1 MNATE
6 ERTMNAT
13 ADAYINSVLDRMPR
27 DTPLRSQIA
36 LELRGHIA
44 ERLEQ
49 GMELEEVLHQLGDP
63 NRLAE
68 SYLSAV
74 PLEKTSAGDRILAK
88 FVDVMASLLMV
99 APLVLLC
106 YFVAPANIPRVTVVL
121 FTAIAGGC
129 LMLCVY
135 TVIAESSTDQT
146 FGKRMMGLRVVTE
159 TGTRISFGQAL
170 VRQLPLIFSVIWID
184 ALFAL
189 FTERHQ
195 RAFEMLSKTRVV
207 RVPRPAAS

>member
-1 MNATE
+1 MNGTE
-6 ERTMNAT
+6 ERMNAT

-49 GMELEEVLHQLGDP
+49 GMELDEILHQLGNP
-63 NRLAE
+63 ERLAE

-74 PLEKTSAGDRILAK
+74 PLEPVSAGDRILAK
-88 FVDVMASLLMV
+88 FVDFMASVLMV
-99 APLVLLC
+99 SPLGVLC
-106 YFVAPANIPRVTVVL
+106 WFIVPQVPRITILLVVGL
-121 FTAIAGGC
+121 AGGC

-135 TVIAESSTDQT
+135 TAIAESATDQT
-146 FGKRMMGLRVVTE
+146 FGKRMMGLRVVDE

-170 VRQLPLIFSVIWID
+170 VRQLPVIFSVIWID

-189 FTERHQ
+189 FTEKHQ

-207 RVPRPAAS
+207 KAPRVLAA